1 MLVHSSEQLIQQ
13 KLLNN
18 IRTMCL
24 TFSKSTPCDHIWLIF
39 FMGLGGSTK
48 GRRIQPLKTSEVDHT
63 GSWCYHTIILYH
75 IWVWVKRERSR
86 IYTASWKISS
96 TFYWPRWLILH
107 YHKFWQALVTIFIK
121 RTLCNPTNIINPL
134 PHYIITLIE
143 CPIEFSGAPIESI
156 MGKPVELEYKS
167 LVGDSLSNRAL
178 ERYPTIA
185 VSGETPFENYERR
198 WRTTI
203 SLPPR

>member
-1 MLVHSSEQLIQQ
+1 MLVHSSEQLIQK

-24 TFSKSTPCDHIWLIF
+24 TFSKSTPCNHIWLIF

-63 GSWCYHTIILYH
+63 GSWCYCTIILYH

-96 TFYWPRWLILH
+96 TFYWPRCLILH
-107 YHKFWQALVTIFIK
+107 YHKFWQALDRNLNK
-121 RTLCNPTNIINPL
+121 RTLCNPTNIMTPL
-134 PHYIITLIE
+134 PHSIINPSE
-143 CPIEFSGAPIESI
+143 CTIEFSVDPIESI
-156 MGKPVELEYKS
+156 MGKPVELEHKS
-167 LVGDSLSNRAL
+167 LVGDSLSNRA
-178 ERYPTIA
+178 A
-185 VSGETPFENYERR
+185 
-198 WRTTI
+198 
-203 SLPPR
+203 